1 VTSCPLHHRPL
12 RVRKVHSLRTF
23 IWLAKGARDFARAP
37 LVGLSHGL
45 VMAGFGALMLWLA
58 WDRFWVLAGAMSGF
72 LMVAPILATGL
83 YAVSRALLR
92 GEAASLSAVWQVWAS
107 LDRRLVRF
115 GILLMALGTGWVITS
130 AALIT
135 LGVSPSVTTPA
146 DFLTRVVLAPEPG
159 FFEIWLLVGGL
170 MAAPVF
176 ASSVVAIPLLVDR
189 PVAVQ
194 AAVLTSWRAVMANP
208 ICLSLWAMIVMS
220 LDPAGPGHL
229 DDRIDCGDARA
240 RPRHLACVPRLGG
253 TGSALIC
260 LVTQR
265 SRLLSLGSRSALA
278 ASSST

>member
-1 VTSCPLHHRPL
+1 MSDILPVHHRPL

-37 LVGLSHGL
+37 LVGLLHGL
-45 VMAGFGALMLWLA
+45 LMAGFGALMLWLA

-176 ASSVVAIPLLVDR
+176 ASSVVAMPLLLDR
-189 PVAVQ
+189 QVSVLQ
-194 AAVLTSWRAVMANP
+194 AVLTSWKTVLTHPLQMAFWALLIMGFCLLGIFSLFLGLILVIPMLGHASWHAYRAAV
-208 ICLSLWAMIVMS
+208 
-220 LDPAGPGHL
+220 
-229 DDRIDCGDARA
+229 R
-240 RPRHLACVPRLGG
+240 
-253 TGSALIC
+253 
-260 LVTQR
+260 
-265 SRLLSLGSRSALA
+265 
-278 ASSST
+278 